1 MRFATVEKFSEL
13 SGYTPDAI
21 RSKIKRGDW
30 IQGHEW
36 QRAPDGRTLID
47 IGGYESWVEGKGS
60 GEYLHR
66 HTKSASN

>member
-1 MRFATVEKFSEL
+1 MRYATVTRFSEL

-30 IQGHEW
+30 LQGHEW

-47 IGGYESWVEGKGS
+47 IEGVELWVTGKACGKS
-60 GEYLHR
+60 LRR
-66 HTKSASN
+66 HSR